1 MISVIS
7 ACIFKKLSKSVNFR
21 VAILILKVEENNIFS
36 ILCFISRR
44 VKAQK
49 KKSFAVYGEGAVTDR
64 MCQKW
69 FSKFPARDFLLD
81 DAPQSG

>member
-1 MISVIS
+1 M
-7 ACIFKKLSKSVNFR
+7 NFR

-64 MCQKW
+64 MCRKW
-69 FSKFPARDFLLD
+69 SGKYRAGDFSLD
-81 DAPQSG
+81 DAPRLGRPAEVDSNSK